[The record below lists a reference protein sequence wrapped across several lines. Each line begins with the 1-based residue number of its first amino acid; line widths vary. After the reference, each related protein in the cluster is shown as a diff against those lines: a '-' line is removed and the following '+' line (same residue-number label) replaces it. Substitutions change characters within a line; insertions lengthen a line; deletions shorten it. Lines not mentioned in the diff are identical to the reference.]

1 MSATAPTK
9 HIEPYSSM
17 SVDMARAFLAT
28 TARPTRR
35 AAAAIAQVV
44 FVAESIARQRIF
56 YIFYFDFSNKL
67 I

>member
-1 MSATAPTK
+1 LSATAPTK

-44 FVAESIARQRIF
+44 FVAESI
-56 YIFYFDFSNKL
+56 
-67 I
+67 